1 MPLRR
6 VQQMYLDA
14 FERIIVELPRACR
27 QVYGQRLRALAVFGS
42 VARGTPRPDSDID
55 LLLVVE
61 DLPPGRRARMDEFE
75 AVDRLLDPL
84 LSAAQAQGVYTT
96 LSPILKTPLELDRGS
111 LLDLDLIDEARIL
124 IDPDQVLQRH
134 LQTLSARLAALG
146 ARKVHRGGGYYWELK
161 PDYRWGERIT
171 L

>member
-1 MPLRR
+1 
-6 VQQMYLDA
+6 MYLDA

-134 LQTLSARLAALG
+134 LQALSARLAALG